1 MKFTNILKSLIVE
14 NSRFEILLDSLTK
27 PTTDKQGNKKKP
39 LISKEVFFELVK
51 GDPTT
56 KLNNVDLESA
66 TTKDYENVKAGKYVQ
81 WLVKRYLAPVTESQP
96 GDSIYDREVK
106 QMKERFLEDLYKVTD
121 DLKKYERF
129 KNRLPQEAR
138 DINKLSVAELYDYV
152 KDFSLE
158 KTKASKE
165 EKKAAAT
172 TYQHPGGE
180 VVFRG
185 DKWTIVKITDQG
197 QLGKDAACFYGG
209 HHLTSSK
216 GETNWCT
223 SSPGYNWFERYIAKG
238 PLYVVLPNGW
248 EGKTGEKSGLP
259 SKRYQFHF
267 PDNQFMDVDDRQIDL
282 VGFLNGEGSE
292 MKEYFKPE
300 FMKGLSQGTNSEK
313 VVIDSLTGGAVG
325 KFISLYGLDE
335 IFSSLP
341 ENIKELQIT
350 NRDKEGLIINVPE
363 SIGNF
368 KELKM
373 ILFDNCIDS
382 IPDSICG
389 LEKLRFIALMN
400 NKNLTTV
407 PECIKDLPNLFFLN
421 LKGST
426 NVKVPAGILE
436 KSNDVG
442 NLMFDFQDV

>member
-1 MKFTNILKSLIVE
+1 MKFTNILKTLIVE
-14 NSRFEILLDSLTK
+14 SGKFQFLLDKYTK
-27 PTTDKQGNKKKP
+27 PTTDKEGNKKKP
-39 LISKEVFFELVK
+39 AISKEVFFELVK
-51 GDPTT
+51 ADP
-56 KLNNVDLESA
+56 KSRLNNVDLETA
-66 TTKDYENVKAGKYVQ
+66 TVKDIENVHAGGYTE
-81 WLVKRYLAPVTESQP
+81 WLIRRYLSPVTESEP
-96 GDSIYDREVK
+96 GDSAYDREVK

-121 DLKKYERF
+121 YLKKYERF

-138 DINKLSVAELYDYV
+138 DINKLSVDELYNYV

-165 EKKAAAT
+165 EKKQAAS
-172 TYQHPGGE
+172 TYVHPGGD

-185 DKWTIVKITDQG
+185 DKWTVVKITDTG
-197 QLGKDAACFYGG
+197 KLGKDAACFYGG
-209 HHLTSSK
+209 NKLGSGK
-216 GETNWCT
+216 GETEWCT
-223 SSPGYNWFERYIAKG
+223 SSPGYNWFERYINKG
-238 PLYVVLPNGW
+238 PLYVVLPNNW
-248 EGKTGEKSGLP
+248 SGKVGQTSSLP
-259 SKRYQFHF
+259 AQRYQFHF
-267 PDNQFMDVDDRQIDL
+267 PDNQFMDVDDHQIDL

-300 FMKGLSQGTNSEK
+300 FMKGVSNGANSEK
-313 VVIDSLTGGAVG
+313 VIIDNLKSGAVG
-325 KFISLYGLDE
+325 KFIALYGLSE
-335 IFSSLP
+335 IFNSLP
-341 ENIKELQIT
+341 ENITELQIT
-350 NRDKEGLIINVPE
+350 NRDQEGLIIEVPE

-368 KELKM
+368 KNLKM

-426 NVKVPAGILE
+426 NVKVPPGILE
-436 KSNDVG
+436 NSNDVG
-442 NLMFDFQDV
+442 NLMFDFQDL